1 MPVVFDESTA
11 FPNPRGK
18 VTIDSTNMRGE
29 VFTTEPVQNGKIT
42 GLTTA
47 RSWGARNEPVPEF
60 NQKQLDSIFG
70 DENTNGY
77 GGRKNKPRRN
87 LMKKLKSMSSRA
99 IPVVKTGLEDVGTFV
114 EGAVIKSVPLV
125 KQGVSGVYGT
135 MAKGVNLGAKSLKL
149 RTRKRSR
156 SRSRSRSNARSRSR
170 SSARS
175 RKQSRKRTLTKSVRR
190 QRSRKGGVMTRAME
204 EKKTLENEL
213 NNVESDI
220 YYYENQ
226 FSNAIEDE
234 AAGEDPEE
242 YSDENKEKYFEA
254 KEKLAELY
262 KKQVQL
268 KSDLNKE

>member
-156 SRSRSRSNARSRSR
+156 SRARSRSR
-170 SSARS
+170 SRARTP
-175 RKQSRKRTLTKSVRR
+175 KQSKKRKLGRSVRR
-190 QRSRKGGVMTRAME
+190 QRSRKGGFTTRGTE
-204 EKKTLENEL
+204 EIKQLESELENVKE
-213 NNVESDI
+213 EIS
-220 YYYENQ
+220 YYE
-226 FSNAIEDE
+226 ALMGDLTTEDE
-234 AAGEDPEE
+234 KILNDFRKRQ
-242 YSDENKEKYFEA
+242 DELES
-254 KEKLAELY
+254 KLNII
-262 KKQVQL
+262 K
-268 KSDLNKE
+268 